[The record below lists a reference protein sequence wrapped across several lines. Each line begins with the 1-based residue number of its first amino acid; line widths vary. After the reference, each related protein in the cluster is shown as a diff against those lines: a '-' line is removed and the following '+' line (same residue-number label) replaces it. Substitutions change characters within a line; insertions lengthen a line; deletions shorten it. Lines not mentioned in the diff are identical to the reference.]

1 MGCHVCIKLNPTLL
15 GQDEVAHL
23 LHDVLGYREIQLH
36 PPAFENDLQF
46 DEAIDLI
53 PRLQQLA
60 RRHGREPLAEVH
72 ATRWS
77 SRTTS
82 RFSATN

>member
-15 GQDEVAHL
+15 GQEEIAHL

-36 PPAFENDLQF
+36 PPAFENDLQL

-53 PRLQQLA
+53 PAPAGSAHA
-60 RRHGREPLAEVH
+60 RSARV
-72 ATRWS
+72 
-77 SRTTS
+77 SR
-82 RFSATN
+82 